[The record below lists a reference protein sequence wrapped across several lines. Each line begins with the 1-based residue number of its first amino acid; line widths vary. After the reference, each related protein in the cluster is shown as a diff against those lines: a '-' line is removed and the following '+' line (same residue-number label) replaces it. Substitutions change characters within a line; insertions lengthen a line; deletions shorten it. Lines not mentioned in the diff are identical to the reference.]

1 MKVKQTR
8 MKYKA
13 VEQFL
18 KRLTEVT
25 RLSINKIINGLSKA
39 TTIISVL
46 MMVLLAI
53 TLFTGVITR
62 YVFSFSV
69 PELELF
75 RDFALIWL
83 VLLGSAIAV
92 REKQH
97 LDIDIFSE
105 YLSERL
111 NKIRLMIVYVLTL
124 LGIVILLFIGF
135 AAFKAGLNRLE
146 LVPIRFLSSQPSLIY
161 YYSAFLIGSFM
172 MLIFHLENMKDFF
185 PKMNNKDVNK

>member
-1 MKVKQTR
+1 M
-8 MKYKA
+8 
-13 VEQFL
+13 
-18 KRLTEVT
+18 EVT
-25 RLSINKIINGLSKA
+25 RLSINKILNGLSKA

-46 MMVLLAI
+46 MMVLLSV
-53 TLFTGVITR
+53 TLFT
-62 YVFSFSV
+62 
-69 PELELF
+69 
-75 RDFALIWL
+75 DFALIWFVL
-83 VLLGSAIAV
+83 VGSAIAV
-92 REKQH
+92 RDKQH

-111 NKIRLMIVYVLTL
+111 NNIRLMIVYVLTL

-161 YYSAFLIGSFM
+161 YYSAFLIGSLM

-185 PKMNNKDVNK
+185 PKINNKDVNK

>member
-1 MKVKQTR
+1 M
-8 MKYKA
+8 
-13 VEQFL
+13 
-18 KRLTEVT
+18 EVT
-25 RLSINKIINGLSKA
+25 RLSINKILNGLSKA

-46 MMVLLAI
+46 MMVLLSV

-92 REKQH
+92 RDKQH

-111 NKIRLMIVYVLTL
+111 NNIRLMIVYVLTL

-161 YYSAFLIGSFM
+161 YYSAFLIGSLM

-185 PKMNNKDVNK
+185 PKINNKDVNK